1 MLLHVVWWMF
11 ILGIDIGGGLLGC
24 RVCVYSDSVDT
35 SSCIII
41 LMYLFFKLIFIG
53 V

>member
-1 MLLHVVWWMF
+1 MY

-24 RVCVYSDSVDT
+24 RVWVYSDSVDT
-35 SSCIII
+35 LVALSF